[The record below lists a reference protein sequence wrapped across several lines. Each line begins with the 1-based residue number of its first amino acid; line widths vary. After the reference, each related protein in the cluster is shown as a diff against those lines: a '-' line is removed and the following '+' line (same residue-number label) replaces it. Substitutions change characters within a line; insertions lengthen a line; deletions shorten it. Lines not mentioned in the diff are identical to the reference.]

1 MYIGNIPWKRCR
13 LKTSFAFGNKKC
25 VLETYIGYWKHN
37 MDVGNI
43 RIRFETS
50 LSLGNTYYW
59 NIYWKHITKHHW
71 QGRT

>member
-43 RIRFETS
+43 RIRFETYS
-50 LSLGNTYYW
+50 GYL
-59 NIYWKHITKHHW
+59 KHHFR
-71 QGRT
+71 QETHIIGIYIGNI